1 MLDGTALCGIKS
13 SDDRAPCCVKDFLS
27 QPAGEYVPLG
37 VLQIRLWKLVNVMA
51 SNTEC
56 NFPHSGGN
64 FHCIQSDRSCEACY
78 GLCQLT
84 GHVGSAEQCHPR
96 YKCRFNVLLISKLFI
111 YFKSVVFN
119 VQYLFN
125 RPLQEPLLKNRP
137 PLMIILLAII
147 VFQLENIP
155 VLIK

>member
-1 MLDGTALCGIKS
+1 
-13 SDDRAPCCVKDFLS
+13 
-27 QPAGEYVPLG
+27 
-37 VLQIRLWKLVNVMA
+37 
-51 SNTEC
+51 
-56 NFPHSGGN
+56 
-64 FHCIQSDRSCEACY
+64 
-78 GLCQLT
+78 
-84 GHVGSAEQCHPR
+84 
-96 YKCRFNVLLISKLFI
+96 VLLISKLFI

-125 RPLQEPLLKNRP
+125 RPLQEPLLKNHP